1 VLAGKLAAEVV
12 CERAAGRAFSAEPR
26 PVQASVE
33 ARAREARPRDP
44 VGVLGQGPSL
54 LGYENETL

>member
-44 VGVLGQGPSL
+44 VGVLGQGAIAF
-54 LGYENETL
+54 GV